1 MVIPVSVIPVS
12 TNFRESKSMNNRL
25 VIWLLATVLLA
36 TVSLA
41 KAQQPTKK
49 IPRVGF
55 LSLNTASVQKE
66 RVEAFREALRK
77 LGYVEGQNIIIDYRF
92 ADSKSERLPALAAE
106 LVALKVDVIVTA
118 GNSATAPAKEATT
131 TIPIVMMNDTDPVG
145 QGHIDSLAR
154 PGGNVTGLNSISF
167 DLADKRLELLKEI
180 VPKLSRVAVLRDLT
194 NQAVELAGREIDP
207 TARALRL
214 QVQRFDLAKVEDFDS
229 QFKAITKW
237 RAGGLVVGGGPL
249 MIRYRKRVIEFAT
262 KSKLPAIYGR
272 EEFVEDGGLLNYSAS
287 VIDLTR
293 RSATYVDKILKGT
306 KPADLPVEQPMK
318 FELIINLKAAKQI
331 GLTIPPNVLA
341 RAERVIREAPG

>member
-1 MVIPVSVIPVS
+1 MKRKITILTLCAMLFALSLSV
-12 TNFRESKSMNNRL
+12 E
-25 VIWLLATVLLA
+25 
-36 TVSLA
+36 
-41 KAQQPTKK
+41 AQQATKR

-55 LSLNTASVQKE
+55 LSLNTAFVQKD

-92 ADSKSERLPALAAE
+92 ADGKSERLPALVAE
-106 LVALKVDVIVTA
+106 LVALKVDVMVTA
-118 GNSATAPAKEATT
+118 GNSATAPAKDATK
-131 TIPIVMMNDTDPVG
+131 TIPIVMMNDSDPVG

-154 PGGNVTGLNSISF
+154 PGGNITGLSSTDF

-194 NQAVELAGREIDP
+194 NQAAELAGREIDP
-207 TARALRL
+207 TARALKL
-214 QVQRFDLAKVEDFDS
+214 QVQWFDLAKVEDFDG

-237 RAGGLVVGGGPL
+237 RAGGLVTGGGPL
-249 MIRYRKRVIEFAT
+249 MIRNRKRVIEFAA

-272 EEFVEDGGLLNYSAS
+272 EEFVQDGGLVNYSAS
-287 VIDLTR
+287 VLDLTR

-341 RAERVIREAPG
+341 RADRVIR

>member
-1 MVIPVSVIPVS
+1 MKRKI
-12 TNFRESKSMNNRL
+12 
-25 VIWLLATVLLA
+25 TVLTLCA
-36 TVSLA
+36 MLFALSLSA
-41 KAQQPTKK
+41 EAQQATKK

-55 LSLNTASVQKE
+55 LSLNTAFVQKD
-66 RVEAFREALRK
+66 RVEAFRQALRK

-92 ADSKSERLPALAAE
+92 ADGKSERLPGLAAE
-106 LVALKVDVIVTA
+106 LVALKVDVMVTA
-118 GNSATAPAKEATT
+118 GNSATVPAKDATK

-154 PGGNVTGLNSISF
+154 PGGNITGLSSTDF

-194 NQAVELAGREIDP
+194 NQAAELAGREIDP
-207 TARALRL
+207 TARALKL
-214 QVQRFDLAKVEDFDS
+214 QVQWFDLAKVEDFDG

-249 MIRYRKRVIEFAT
+249 MIRNRKRVIEFAA

-272 EEFVEDGGLLNYSAS
+272 EEFVQDGGLVNYSAS
-287 VIDLTR
+287 VLDLTR

-318 FELIINLKAAKQI
+318 FELVINLKAAKQI
-331 GLTIPPNVLA
+331 DLTIPPNVLA
-341 RAERVIREAPG
+341 RADKVIR

>member
-1 MVIPVSVIPVS
+1 
-12 TNFRESKSMNNRL
+12 MNNRL
-25 VIWLLATVLLA
+25 VIRLLATVVLA

-41 KAQQPTKK
+41 QGQQPTKR

-55 LSLNTASVQKE
+55 LSLNTASVQKD
-66 RVEAFREALRK
+66 RVEAFRQALRK

-92 ADSKSERLPALAAE
+92 ADGNSERLPGLAAE
-106 LVALKVDVIVTA
+106 LVALKVDVMVTA
-118 GNSATAPAKEATT
+118 GNSATAPAKDATK
-131 TIPIVMMNDTDPVG
+131 TIPIVMMNDSDPVG

-154 PGGNVTGLNSISF
+154 PGGNITGLSSTSF

-194 NQAVELAGREIDP
+194 NQAAELAGREIDP
-207 TARALRL
+207 TARALKL
-214 QVQRFDLAKVEDFDS
+214 QVQWFDLAKVEDFDG

-237 RAGGLVVGGGPL
+237 RAGGLVTGGGPL
-249 MIRYRKRVIEFAT
+249 MIRNRRRVIEFAA

-272 EEFVEDGGLLNYSAS
+272 EEFVQDGGLVNYSAS
-287 VIDLTR
+287 VLDLTR

-318 FELIINLKAAKQI
+318 FELVINLKAAKQI

-341 RAERVIREAPG
+341 RADKVIK

>member
-1 MVIPVSVIPVS
+1 MTDITDRRSEVSVQKEGRGFTLSPLPFTLS
-12 TNFRESKSMNNRL
+12 LLGTL
-25 VIWLLATVLLA
+25 LLAL
-36 TVSLA
+36 SLSA
-41 KAQQPTKK
+41 EAQQATKK

-55 LSLNTASVQKE
+55 LSLNTASVQKD

-77 LGYVEGQNIIIDYRF
+77 LGYVESQNIIIDYRF
-92 ADSKSERLPALAAE
+92 ADGKSERLPGLAAE

-118 GNSATAPAKEATT
+118 GNSATAPAKDATK

-154 PGGNVTGLNSISF
+154 PGGNVTGLSSTSF

-180 VPKLSRVAVLRDLT
+180 IPKLSRVAVLRDLT
-194 NQAVELAGREIDP
+194 NQAAELALREIDP
-207 TARALRL
+207 TARALKL
-214 QVQRFDLAKVEDFDS
+214 QIRWFDLAKVEDFDG
-229 QFKAITKW
+229 QFQAITKW
-237 RAGGLVVGGGPL
+237 RAGGLMTGGGPL
-249 MIRYRKRVIEFAT
+249 MIRYRKRVIEFAA
-262 KSKLPAIYGR
+262 KNKLPAIYGR

-318 FELIINLKAAKQI
+318 FELVINLKAAKQI
-331 GLTIPPNVLA
+331 GLTIPPDVLA
-341 RAERVIREAPG
+341 RANRVIK